1 MEQSAYLISIAAGI
15 FYLIASYRLLRL
27 SRRTGERPEL
37 LLGIYFAFT
46 GQWYVIYNA
55 PYLLGM
61 EALPPLIG
69 HGIEWIYVVGI
80 IPFLLFIRSA
90 FRPKSAW
97 ATAVVIVCTLFLFAG
112 AVTSSLSGSFSNSL
126 DDPGFLIEWAGYTA
140 PCLWMFCEGAIAHSA
155 AKKRVRVGLCDPIVA
170 NRYLLFAGFGF
181 CQLAA
186 CAAELL
192 WASENSIAGS
202 PSLFADALLGGS
214 EIASIAVLW
223 LAFFPPR
230 VYRHWIDGRAAF
242 LATPAEE
249 V

>member
-27 SRRTGERPEL
+27 SRLTGERPEL
-37 LLGIYFAFT
+37 QLGIYFAFT
-46 GQWYVIYNA
+46 GQWYVLYNA
-55 PYLLGM
+55 PNLIGI

-69 HGIEWIYVVGI
+69 LGIEWVYVVGI

-90 FRPKSAW
+90 FRPRSAW

-112 AVTSSLSGSFSNSL
+112 AVITSVTGNLSISL
-126 DDPGFLIEWAGYTA
+126 DDPGFLIEWAGYTT
-140 PCLWMFCEGAIAHSA
+140 PCLWMCCEGAIAHA
-155 AKKRVRVGLCDPIVA
+155 AANKRVRIKLCDPIVA

-202 PSLFADALLGGS
+202 ASLFADALLGGS
-214 EIASIAVLW
+214 EIASIAILW

-230 VYRHWIDGRAAF
+230 AYRHWIDRRAAF